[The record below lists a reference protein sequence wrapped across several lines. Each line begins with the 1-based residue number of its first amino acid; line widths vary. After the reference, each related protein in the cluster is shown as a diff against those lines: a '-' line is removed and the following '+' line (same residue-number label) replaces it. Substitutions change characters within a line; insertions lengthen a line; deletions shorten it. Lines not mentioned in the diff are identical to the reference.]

1 MTEKELK
8 ESVYEAVAALA
19 VTLVR
24 EHKTLSTEELTK
36 WINTNYPDFKYPYGD
51 CRGVPQAAF
60 RRAKI
65 SQNQEAMDA
74 LVKAFTSVGG
84 NSLWHGE

>member
-1 MTEKELK
+1 MTEK

-24 EHKTLSTEELTK
+24 DHKTFSTEELTK
-36 WINTNYPDFKYPYGD
+36 WINNNYPGFKYPYGD

-60 RRAKI
+60 RRAKA
-65 SQNQEAMDA
+65 SKNQEAMDA
-74 LVKAFTSVGG
+74 LVKAFTSVSG
-84 NSLWHGE
+84 SPLWHGE